1 MSDVA
6 TTDAPVPTAG
16 PETIS
21 HRRLLLII
29 GALML
34 GMILGSLDQTVVATA
49 LPTIAGDLHGLSH
62 ISWVVTAY
70 LLASTVSTPLWG
82 KLGDLYGRKIF
93 FLAGIVIFLVGS
105 ALAGLSGSMVELIL
119 FRAFQGLGA
128 GGLMIGAQTIIGDV
142 VSPRDRGKY
151 QGLFGAVF
159 GVTSVVGPL
168 IGGFFVTNLSW

>member
-49 LPTIAGDLHGLSH
+49 LPTIEKTSIPTRILLS
-62 ISWVVTAY
+62 S
-70 LLASTVSTPLWG
+70 
-82 KLGDLYGRKIF
+82 LGGR
-93 FLAGIVIFLVGS
+93 
-105 ALAGLSGSMVELIL
+105 E
-119 FRAFQGLGA
+119 
-128 GGLMIGAQTIIGDV
+128 
-142 VSPRDRGKY
+142 
-151 QGLFGAVF
+151 
-159 GVTSVVGPL
+159 
-168 IGGFFVTNLSW
+168 